1 MICHNMGFPPIS
13 IIGFGFRWLS
23 SLILVPSPPANITTF
38 ISVLHCISGTLYSSR
53 ILFCL
58 YSFLPAFHPVRTLS
72 YLHSIL
78 PAFHPAHILSCL
90 HSILSALFPAC
101 ISSCLYSF
109 PLTFHPARILLPE
122 HIQLVLFQYPERVL
136 YLVQSFAVFNLC
148 LQFFSPVL

>member
-58 YSFLPAFHPVRTLS
+58 YSFLPAFHPAYILS
-72 YLHSIL
+72 CSHSIL
-78 PAFHPAHILSCL
+78 PASYSRNTF
-90 HSILSALFPAC
+90 
-101 ISSCLYSF
+101 ISY
-109 PLTFHPARILLPE
+109 
-122 HIQLVLFQYPERVL
+122 
-136 YLVQSFAVFNLC
+136 YLNVPSGAAII
-148 LQFFSPVL
+148 FFSSPLRYSNSVSSSSPLSFSSSRLIPGTSRASRAFLSKLSSLLGAFWISR

>member
-53 ILFCL
+53 ILFCPH
-58 YSFLPAFHPVRTLS
+58 SF
-72 YLHSIL
+72 L

-90 HSILSALFPAC
+90 HSILPAFFPAC
-101 ISSCLYSF
+101 IPSCLYSF
-109 PLTFHPARILLPE
+109 PPTFHPARILLPE

-136 YLVQSFAVFNLC
+136 YLVQSFAVFKLC